1 MSYLVQIL
9 LPLAREDG
17 TRFPKGLH
25 EAVAKELAD
34 RFGGLT
40 VYSRAPAKGL
50 WKERPGKVARDD
62 IVVYEA
68 MVDEL
73 DEGWWTRYR
82 ATLERKFE
90 QDELVVRVQE
100 IRRL

>member
-1 MSYLVQIL
+1 MSYLVQVL

-17 TRFPKGLH
+17 TRFPEGLH
-25 EAVAKELAD
+25 ESVAKELTD

-50 WKERPGKVARDD
+50 WKERPGKVERDD

-68 MVDEL
+68 MVDDL
-73 DEGWWTRYR
+73 DEDWWTRYR